1 MGLIRLAKI
10 GVDAIGST
18 LGDQW
23 LEYFYC
29 DSIDSDTLMVKGQ
42 KKVNDGHNYNTKG
55 MQDNI
60 ISNGSVIAVNEGQCM
75 MIVDNGKSWISVQ
88 RPENSNT
95 TTPPSLPS
103 LQATSYRASDR
114 LPLPHGED
122 LPLAAMQARIRE
134 CIISIQKK
142 S

>member
-75 MIVDNGKSWISVQ
+75 MIVDNGKIVDICAEAGEFKYDNSTEPSIFAGNFLQLSLIHISEPT
-88 RPENSNT
+88 R
-95 TTPPSLPS
+95 
-103 LQATSYRASDR
+103 
-114 LPLPHGED
+114 H
-122 LPLAAMQARIRE
+122 
-134 CIISIQKK
+134 
-142 S
+142 